1 MVEALLAWPPI
12 ARSPGVVR
20 LLRHI
25 TDSHFAGRSDELK
38 EYSIA
43 VDAFGRSPGFDSK
56 RDSVVRVEAH
66 RLRKALKLYYEGP
79 GANSPVR
86 LELPPGS
93 YVPVFRHLDQPLKAA
108 LFSWWRAVPR
118 RRVAASAGV
127 AVAAAAMAVFL
138 YAPSY
143 FLYSPPQTG
152 EAIQPALSE
161 GSGGSAAIRI
171 NCGSEHDRI
180 DSLGQTWLSDRY
192 YTGGKAVSE
201 KPRGIRNTSGPE
213 LYLQRR
219 EGEFEYS
226 IPLAQGVYQLHLHF
240 AETQYGPDNP
250 GRGGENSR
258 VFSVLA
264 NGEALIPGIDVL
276 SDAGG
281 SNTAT
286 VRVFKDIRPTS
297 EGRLRL
303 TFRALKWEKPI
314 VNAIEVIP
322 GLPRRIL
329 PVRITTAAHDVRD
342 SSGRV
347 WQADRHFSG
356 GLAVQHRGDLESG
369 ERELFLSSRFGHFT
383 YTIPVALDSTYTL
396 RLLFSEQH
404 FGPGRPGGAGVG
416 RRIFHVFCNGEAL
429 LRDFDLLAE
438 APPLRPITKV
448 FRGLSPSAQS
458 KLVLQFVPVK
468 NYATVNAIEVLDET
482 PP

>member
-1 MVEALLAWPPI
+1 LLAWPPI

-25 TDSHFAGRSDELK
+25 TDIYFAGRGDELK
-38 EYSIA
+38 EYTIA
-43 VDAFGRSPGFDSK
+43 VDAFGRPPSFDSK

-66 RLRKALKLYYEGP
+66 RLRKALKSYYDGP
-79 GANSPVR
+79 GANTPVR
-86 LELPPGS
+86 LELPLGS
-93 YVPVFRHLDQPLKAA
+93 YVPVFRHLGQPPAPVRSAWRRAVRGRLLVVSAAIVGAAVAIAA
-108 LFSWWRAVPR
+108 LFHAPFRPKEDKIQTAPSEV
-118 RRVAASAGV
+118 SAGS
-127 AVAAAAMAVFL
+127 
-138 YAPSY
+138 APV
-143 FLYSPPQTG
+143 
-152 EAIQPALSE
+152 
-161 GSGGSAAIRI
+161 RI
-171 NCGSEHDRI
+171 DCGSEQDRV

-192 YTGGKAVSE
+192 YIGGRVVRE
-201 KPRGIRNTSGPE
+201 RPRAIRNTSDPD

-264 NGEALIPGIDVL
+264 NGAPLIPGIDVL

-286 VRVFKDIRPTS
+286 IRVFKDVRPTP
-297 EGRLRL
+297 EGYLRL
-303 TFRALKWEKPI
+303 AFRALKWEKPI
-314 VNAIEVIP
+314 LNGIEVLP
-322 GLPRRIL
+322 GTPKRIH
-329 PVRITTAAHDVRD
+329 PIRITTANHDVRD
-342 SSGRV
+342 SAGRI
-347 WQADRHFSG
+347 WQADRYYSG
-356 GLAVQHRGDLESG
+356 GLTRVHHPALESG
-369 ERELFLSSRFGHFT
+369 ERELFASSRFGHFT
-383 YTIPVALDSTYTL
+383 YTIPVALDGAYTL

-416 RRIFHVFCNGEAL
+416 RRVFHVFCNGEAL

-448 FRGLSPSAQS
+448 FRRLKPSAQS
-458 KLVLQFVPVK
+458 KLVLQFVPVR

-482 PP
+482 PR